1 MGKQVRKIYIDS
13 RFRDAHSTSN
23 TDFRIHLNES
33 ISMPDH
39 TSMFVT
45 DVCIPHCW
53 YTIEYYNANLYFRY
67 VTSTSSTDHVVQ
79 LPQQNYDIGSLA
91 DALVT
96 VMNTAVGRVHFQ
108 SSIDIT
114 KGQIII
120 TGANANVKFY
130 IFSDRDLSTKVN
142 GTWTGA
148 HYSSSNP
155 MSCNSVLSFS
165 SDFTGTLHSTVN
177 PFRTGFVDSSPPTT
191 STSALQTLATAAW
204 DQGVSVTSSRRW

>member
-13 RFRDAHSTSN
+13 CFRDAHSTSN

-33 ISMPDH
+33 ILMPDH

-96 VMNTAVGRVHFQ
+96 AMNTAVGGVHFQ

-120 TGANANVKFY
+120 TGANANVKFLHLLRQGSLHQGQWY
-130 IFSDRDLSTKVN
+130 VDRCTSLLQQPN
-142 GTWTGA
+142 
-148 HYSSSNP
+148 
-155 MSCNSVLSFS
+155 VLQ
-165 SDFTGTLHSTVN
+165 LRAE
-177 PFRTGFVDSSPPTT
+177 P
-191 STSALQTLATAAW
+191 Q
-204 DQGVSVTSSRRW
+204 Q